1 MSLSVNKMR
10 PERVDVACSSPPSR
24 DASEPEHYSLMLV
37 LSNSGLANLLRLLK
51 GQAIGQE
58 YILLEVIAS
67 TARLQIT
74 LPLFREAMNARI
86 DPTSALTENQN
97 PINLLYSNVC
107 VSARYRRLY

>member
-1 MSLSVNKMR
+1 
-10 PERVDVACSSPPSR
+10 
-24 DASEPEHYSLMLV
+24 MLV

-58 YILLEVIAS
+58 YILLEVIAN

-107 VSARYRRLY
+107 VLARYRRLY